1 MAFTLTDFTDL
12 VRLLSE
18 HPEWRA
24 QLRPLIL
31 GEQVLEI
38 PSRMDRVEG
47 TLGRVA
53 DRLEQVGERMGQLA
67 VRMDQLTGRVDQLTE
82 RVDQLAVRM
91 DQLAVR
97 MEQLTERVDQLTERV
112 DQLAERMDQLTG
124 RVDQL
129 AVRMDQLTGRVDQLA
144 VRMEQLTVRVDQLTA
159 RVDQLAKRMDQLTG
173 RVDQL
178 AVRMDQLTGRVDQL
192 AEQVDQLTSAVRA
205 MVERQDRVDGELANI
220 RGDLLEARFERNLGN
235 WLREWARRPRKVLVD
250 DLALLDEALA
260 GGLVTEDEV
269 RQIAALDF
277 LVQGRDRDTARELF
291 FAVEVSHTV
300 NTESVERAA
309 TRAAILRKAGYE
321 ARGLVT
327 GHRISET
334 AEALAE
340 RLGTAVALVRT
351 AA

>member
-112 DQLAERMDQLTG
+112 DQLAE
-124 RVDQL
+124 
-129 AVRMDQLTGRVDQLA
+129 
-144 VRMEQLTVRVDQLTA
+144 
-159 RVDQLAKRMDQLTG
+159 RMDQLTG

>member
-97 MEQLTERVDQLTERV
+97 MEQLTGRV
-112 DQLAERMDQLTG
+112 DQLAERMDQLTE
-124 RVDQL
+124 
-129 AVRMDQLTGRVDQLA
+129 RVDQLA
-144 VRMEQLTVRVDQLTA
+144 VRMEQLTVRVDQLTE

>member
-1 MAFTLTDFTDL
+1 
-12 VRLLSE
+12 
-18 HPEWRA
+18 
-24 QLRPLIL
+24 
-31 GEQVLEI
+31 
-38 PSRMDRVEG
+38 MDRVEG

-144 VRMEQLTVRVDQLTA
+144 
-159 RVDQLAKRMDQLTG
+159 KRMDQLTG

-178 AVRMDQLTGRVDQL
+178 AERMDQLTGRVDQL

-340 RLGTAVALVRT
+340 RLGTVALVRT

>member
-1 MAFTLTDFTDL
+1 VAFTLTDFTDL

-144 VRMEQLTVRVDQLTA
+144 
-159 RVDQLAKRMDQLTG
+159 KRMDQLTG

-178 AVRMDQLTGRVDQL
+178 AERMDQLTGRVDQL

-340 RLGTAVALVRT
+340 RLGTVALVRT

>member
-53 DRLEQVGERMGQLA
+53 DRLEQVGERMG
-67 VRMDQLTGRVDQLTE
+67 
-82 RVDQLAVRM
+82 
-91 DQLAVR
+91 
-97 MEQLTERVDQLTERV
+97 
-112 DQLAERMDQLTG
+112 
-124 RVDQL
+124 
-129 AVRMDQLTGRVDQLA
+129 
-144 VRMEQLTVRVDQLTA
+144 
-159 RVDQLAKRMDQLTG
+159 
-173 RVDQL
+173 QL

-340 RLGTAVALVRT
+340 RLGTVALVRT

>member
-91 DQLAVR
+91 EQLAVR
-97 MEQLTERVDQLTERV
+97 MEQLTGRV
-112 DQLAERMDQLTG
+112 DQLAERMDQLTE
-124 RVDQL
+124 
-129 AVRMDQLTGRVDQLA
+129 RVDQLA
-144 VRMEQLTVRVDQLTA
+144 VRMEQLTVRVDQLTG

>member
-53 DRLEQVGERMGQLA
+53 DRLEQVGESMGQLTEG
-67 VRMDQLTGRVDQLTE
+67 MDQLTGRVDQLAVRMDQLTE

-97 MEQLTERVDQLTERV
+97 MDQLTGRV
-112 DQLAERMDQLTG
+112 DQLAERMDQLTE
-124 RVDQL
+124 
-129 AVRMDQLTGRVDQLA
+129 RVDQLA
-144 VRMEQLTVRVDQLTA
+144 VRMEQLTVRVDQLTE

-340 RLGTAVALVRT
+340 RLGTVALVRT